1 MKKINPQTNYPYRA
15 GDVNS
20 FTGQVFLQYD
30 KTRRDSDGYYR
41 LKWGSAESLK
51 AKNKSALAW
60 QKAYPKRWQEIN
72 KKQLLNTRGRAGYLY
87 RSAVIR
93 AKKKGLPCTITK
105 LWITQALDAGVCQ
118 LSGIPF
124 DLTPTKASHFN
135 PYSPSIDRID
145 SSKGYTFKNSRVI
158 LTALN
163 VALSEYGLDTYLTI
177 AKKVISKQKS

>member
-15 GDVNS
+15 GDVNA
-20 FTGQVFLQYD
+20 FTGKVFIQYD

-51 AKNKSALAW
+51 AKNKTALAW
-60 QKAYPKRWQEIN
+60 QKAYPKRWGEIN
-72 KKQLLNTRGRAGYLY
+72 KKQLLNNRGRAGQLY
-87 RSAVIR
+87 RAARIR
-93 AKKKGLPCTITK
+93 AKNKDLHCTITK
-105 LWITQALDAGVCQ
+105 LWVLQALDTGVCQ

-124 DLTPTKASHFN
+124 DLKPTKKYNFN

-145 SSKGYTFKNSRVI
+145 SSKGYTFENSRVI

-163 VALSEYGLDTYLTI
+163 VALSEYGLDTYVTI
-177 AKKVISKQKS
+177 AKKVISKQKR